1 MVRAAVRSSCNAGV
15 LRARSGVGSRQAAH
29 GLWRGTFLRELA
41 GPPLRR
47 NQRRSTPDSPA
58 LEPMRGWRVVTPAK
72 ALRLVF
78 GAAVGGVGGAV
89 FWVLQLPLPWLIG
102 ALVAVAG
109 TRLAGLPAE
118 ADPRLRNGFLG
129 IIGIALGA
137 YFTPATAAVL
147 ASKAGLLL
155 LAAFVTLAIGG
166 ALAPLLAKRAKV
178 DMATAW
184 FSSIPGGVADMAML
198 AEGYGGRPAPV
209 ALAQLLRVC
218 SVVVLVPNIFAL
230 AGLKGDIP
238 QASAILPFVP
248 AILAA
253 QVGGGLLAGWLLVR
267 LGVRA
272 GWMLGPLSVTA
283 ALTASGFA
291 LSGVPPW
298 LSALAQVMLGV
309 SLGAAF
315 GRETI
320 RPLRRFLP
328 HAVMQVVQLMAGC
341 AVAGAVLAWAF
352 GEPIGA
358 MLLGTAPGGVA
369 EMSLTGKVL
378 GLDVA
383 LIVTLHVTRIFL
395 VTVLTPPAFRL
406 LHGEKARE

>member
-1 MVRAAVRSSCNAGV
+1 M
-15 LRARSGVGSRQAAH
+15 SGVAEGVGVGQDGRTRAWRPGSGGVI
-29 GLWRGTFLRELA
+29 GLHK
-41 GPPLRR
+41 
-47 NQRRSTPDSPA
+47 S
-58 LEPMRGWRVVTPAK
+58 
-72 ALRLVF
+72 LRLLLGGAIGGMG
-78 GAAVGGVGGAV
+78 GAAFAA
-89 FWVLQLPLPWLIG
+89 LHLPLPWLIG
-102 ALVAVAG
+102 SLVAVACA
-109 TRLAGLPAE
+109 RLAGLPAE
-118 ADPRLRNGFLG
+118 ASPRLRNAFLG

-147 ASKAGLLL
+147 MAKAPLLL
-155 LAAFVTLAIGG
+155 IAAFVTLAIGA
-166 ALAPLLAKRAKV
+166 ALAPLLAKRGKV

-230 AGLKGDIP
+230 AGLKGDVP
-238 QASAILPFVP
+238 QASTVLPFLPLV
-248 AILAA
+248 LALQFA
-253 QVGGGLLAGWLLVR
+253 GGYGAGALLVR
-267 LGVRA
+267 CGVRA
-272 GWMLGPLSVTA
+272 GWMLGPLAVTA

-298 LSALAQVMLGV
+298 LSALAQVVLGA

-328 HAVMQVVQLMAGC
+328 HAVTQVLMLMAGC
-341 AVAGAVLAWAF
+341 AVAGWLLAWGF
-352 GEPIGA
+352 GEPLDA

-369 EMSLTGKVL
+369 EMSLTGKAL
-378 GLDVA
+378 GMDVA
-383 LIVTLHVTRIFL
+383 LVVTLHVTRIFL

-406 LHGEKARE
+406 LHGRRRDGDQA

>member
-1 MVRAAVRSSCNAGV
+1 MTAPRI
-15 LRARSGVGSRQAAH
+15 
-29 GLWRGTFLRELA
+29 
-41 GPPLRR
+41 
-47 NQRRSTPDSPA
+47 
-58 LEPMRGWRVVTPAK
+58 
-72 ALRLVF
+72 LRLLL
-78 GAAVGGVGGAV
+78 GGAIGGLGGAG
-89 FWVLQLPLPWLIG
+89 FAALHLPLPWLIG
-102 ALVAVAG
+102 SLVAVAAA
-109 TRLAGLPAE
+109 RLSGAPAE

-137 YFTPATAAVL
+137 YFTPATAQVL
-147 ASKAGLLL
+147 VSQAGLLL
-155 LAAFVTLAIGG
+155 LAAFITLAIGA
-166 ALAPLLAKRAKV
+166 ALAPVLARRGKV

-198 AEGYGGRPAPV
+198 AESYGGRPAPV

-218 SVVVLVPNIFAL
+218 SVVVLVPNLFAL
-230 AGLKGDIP
+230 AGLRGDVP
-238 QASAILPFVP
+238 QASTVLAFVP
-248 AILAA
+248 GILAL
-253 QVGGGLLAGWLLVR
+253 QVTGGLAAGWALVR
-267 LGVRA
+267 VGVRA
-272 GWMLGPLSVTA
+272 GWMLGPLAVTA
-283 ALTASGFA
+283 ALTASGFV

-298 LSALAQVMLGV
+298 LSALAQVMLGA

-328 HAVMQVVQLMAGC
+328 HAVMQVVLLMAAC
-341 AVAGAVLAWAF
+341 AVAGAVLAWLF
-352 GEPIGA
+352 GAPMGA

-378 GLDVA
+378 GMDVA

-406 LHGEKARE
+406 LHGRRKAE

>member
-1 MVRAAVRSSCNAGV
+1 MADGIIPTGSNDAG
-15 LRARSGVGSRQAAH
+15 ARQH
-29 GLWRGTFLRELA
+29 
-41 GPPLRR
+41 
-47 NQRRSTPDSPA
+47 SPA
-58 LEPMRGWRVVTPAK
+58 SGPAQGWPVVTAGK
-72 ALRLVF
+72 AWRLVF
-78 GAAVGGVGGAV
+78 GAAIGGLGGTI
-89 FWVLQLPLPWLIG
+89 FWVLHLPLPWLIG
-102 ALVAVAG
+102 SLVAVAG
-109 TRLAGLPAE
+109 MRLSGLPAE
-118 ADPRLRNGFLG
+118 ADPRIRNVFMG

-137 YFTPATAAVL
+137 YFTPATASLL

-155 LAAFVTLAIGG
+155 LAAFVTLAIGA
-166 ALAPLLAKRAKV
+166 ALAPMLAKRGKV

-218 SVVVLVPNIFAL
+218 SVVVLVPNLFAL
-230 AGLKGDIP
+230 AGLKGDVP
-238 QASAILPFVP
+238 QASAILPFLP
-248 AILAA
+248 AILALQIA
-253 QVGGGLLAGWLLVR
+253 GGLAAGLLLVR
-267 LGVRA
+267 IGVRA
-272 GWMLGPLSVTA
+272 GWMLGPLAVTA
-283 ALTASGFA
+283 TLTASGFA

-298 LSALAQVMLGV
+298 LSALAQVLLGT

-328 HAVMQVVQLMAGC
+328 HAIMQVVQLMAAC
-341 AVAGAVLAWAF
+341 ALAGALLAWAF
-352 GEPIGA
+352 GEPLGA

-378 GLDVA
+378 GMDVA

-406 LHGEKARE
+406 LHAKKAAER

>member
-1 MVRAAVRSSCNAGV
+1 
-15 LRARSGVGSRQAAH
+15 
-29 GLWRGTFLRELA
+29 
-41 GPPLRR
+41 
-47 NQRRSTPDSPA
+47 
-58 LEPMRGWRVVTPAK
+58 
-72 ALRLVF
+72 
-78 GAAVGGVGGAV
+78 
-89 FWVLQLPLPWLIG
+89 
-102 ALVAVAG
+102 
-109 TRLAGLPAE
+109 
-118 ADPRLRNGFLG
+118 
-129 IIGIALGA
+129 
-137 YFTPATAAVL
+137 
-147 ASKAGLLL
+147 LLL
-155 LAAFVTLAIGG
+155 LAALVTLAIGA
-166 ALAPLLAKRAKV
+166 ALAPLLARRARV

-218 SVVVLVPNIFAL
+218 SVVVLVPNLFAL

-238 QASAILPFVP
+238 QASAILPFLP
-248 AILAA
+248 PILAMQIA
-253 QVGGGLLAGWLLVR
+253 GGLAAGWLLVR
-267 LGVRA
+267 VGVRA
-272 GWMLGPLSVTA
+272 GWMLGPLAVTA
-283 ALTASGFA
+283 ALTASGVA

-298 LSALAQVMLGV
+298 LSALAQVMLGT

-341 AVAGAVLAWAF
+341 AVAGALLAWAF
-352 GEPIGA
+352 GEPMGA

-378 GLDVA
+378 GMDVA

-406 LHGEKARE
+406 LHARTPTE